1 MLQQKLIWLKPDE
14 AFAVAREFLPQVK
27 VCLMGTMLGG
37 IAARMSLQVFGATP
51 SFHTLTSVW
60 SNGTPHHRGIW
71 GNRWFPPPTEKS
83 VVCMQWLTAVL
94 QNPKEAYISVICFK
108 GLAYLQQT
116 TVVCWYTQRGRAE
129 EERLVKL
136 FGVVFAFKGGK
147 KKKGSLY
154 KICPKLSSLFPILW
168 FPSILFIKTKPR
180 QQRWQQQKRLVTQ
193 SKCMQ
198 TAVYLSKKKA
208 SNSIHLSRQVPNT
221 K

>member
-60 SNGTPHHRGIW
+60 SNATPHHRGIW

-136 FGVVFAFKGGK
+136 FGVVFAFKGK
-147 KKKGSLY
+147 KRGHCIKSAPNYLLY
-154 KICPKLSSLFPILW
+154 FQNYDFP
-168 FPSILFIKTKPR
+168 PS
-180 QQRWQQQKRLVTQ
+180 
-193 SKCMQ
+193 
-198 TAVYLSKKKA
+198 YL
-208 SNSIHLSRQVPNT
+208 
-221 K
+221 

>member
-1 MLQQKLIWLKPDE
+1 MGLQLECHYRFSEQHPPSTPSPQSE
-14 AFAVAREFLPQVK
+14 AMPRHIIAVY
-27 VCLMGTMLGG
+27 
-37 IAARMSLQVFGATP
+37 GATDDFP
-51 SFHTLTSVW
+51 
-60 SNGTPHHRGIW
+60 
-71 GNRWFPPPTEKS
+71 PPPTEKS

-147 KKKGSLY
+147 KKGSLY

-180 QQRWQQQKRLVTQ
+180 QQRWQQQERLVTQ